1 MEDSRIV
8 ALYWERDQE
17 AIRATAEKYGRY
29 CHTIANHILANR
41 EDADECVNDTYL
53 IAWNGIPPH
62 KPGILSTFLGKITRR
77 VSLNKWRDKNRDKR
91 GAGEV
96 PLALDELS
104 ECVPSHFN
112 TEYLVEQKELTQYIN
127 QFLSTLP
134 VPERDLF
141 VSRYWFFADIREISI
156 KFQYSESKTKSMLF
170 RTRNKLRRYLE
181 KEGLI

>member
-53 IAWNGIPPH
+53 IAWNEIPPH

-104 ECVPSHFN
+104 EC
-112 TEYLVEQKELTQYIN
+112 I
-127 QFLSTLP
+127 
-134 VPERDLF
+134 
-141 VSRYWFFADIREISI
+141 YWFDNESIIIATTDADDSKDYYLYRLKSA
-156 KFQYSESKTKSMLF
+156 SE
-170 RTRNKLRRYLE
+170 
-181 KEGLI
+181 